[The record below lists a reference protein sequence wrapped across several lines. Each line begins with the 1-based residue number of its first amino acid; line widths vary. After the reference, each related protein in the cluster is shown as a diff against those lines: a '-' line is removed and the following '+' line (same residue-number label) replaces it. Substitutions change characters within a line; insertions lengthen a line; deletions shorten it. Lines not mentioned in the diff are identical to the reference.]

1 MRILFMGTPEFAIPS
16 LNILLEQGYNVV
28 SAVTAPDKPQGR
40 GQKVAPTPV
49 KEFSLLRSIP
59 VLQPDK
65 LKAPEFV
72 SAVSDL
78 QPDIIVVVAFRIL
91 PPEVFRIPRLGA
103 FNLHASL
110 LPKYRGAAPINWAI
124 IRGEEE
130 TGVSTFFLQEKVD
143 MGSILLQARV
153 RIGPNETAGEL
164 HNRLAD
170 LGAQVV
176 LQTVRAIEVGNAKPQ
191 IQDESLSTLAP
202 KIFREDCEVNWRGT
216 SYAVHNFVRG
226 LSPVPCAWTKHN
238 GKVLRIYRTSLT
250 EDDGVFSEKGAG
262 RIAEVD
268 ARHAVVGT
276 GAGFVSLEEVQQ
288 EGRKRMAI
296 AEFLRGY
303 PLKVGDRLGKP

>member
-16 LNILLEQGYNVV
+16 LKVLLEHGYNVV

-40 GQKVAPTPV
+40 GQKVASTPV
-49 KEFSLLRSIP
+49 KEFALLRSIP
-59 VLQPDK
+59 VLQPLQ
-65 LKAPEFV
+65 LKAAEFV

-78 QPDIIVVVAFRIL
+78 QPDLIVVVAFRIL
-91 PPEVFRIPRLGA
+91 PPEVFRIPRLGS

-143 MGSILLQARV
+143 TGSILLQARV
-153 RIGPNETAGEL
+153 RIGQNETAGEL
-164 HNRLAD
+164 HDRLAD

-176 LQTVRAIEVGNAKPQ
+176 LQTVRTIELGTAKPQ
-191 IQDESLSTLAP
+191 IQDETLSTTAP
-202 KIFREDCEVNWRGT
+202 KIFKEDCEVDWRRPSAT
-216 SYAVHNFVRG
+216 VHNFVRG

-238 GKVLRIYRTSLT
+238 GKVIRIYRTSLPGET
-250 EDDGVFSEKGAG
+250 GALSGKGVG

-276 GAGFVSLEEVQQ
+276 GAGFVTLEEVQQ
-288 EGRKRMAI
+288 EGRKRMGI

-303 PLKVGDRLGKP
+303 SLRVGDKLGKP